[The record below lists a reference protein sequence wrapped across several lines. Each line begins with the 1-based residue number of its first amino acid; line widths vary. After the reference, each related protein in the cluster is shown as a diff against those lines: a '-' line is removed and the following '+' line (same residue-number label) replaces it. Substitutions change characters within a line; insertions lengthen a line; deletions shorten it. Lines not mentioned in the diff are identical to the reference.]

1 MRKEGREKEI
11 ISLTNSFCG
20 QRAPLARSFVVP
32 SVPIRTASEKLSPMD
47 GCVER
52 RGVRDVFLMS
62 TAAAAASKT
71 KTSLLVFPCH
81 FPGEP
86 RRAFL
91 SLEVPVAGSV
101 RTS

>member
-11 ISLTNSFCG
+11 ISLTNSFC
-20 QRAPLARSFVVP
+20 SFVVP

-62 TAAAAASKT
+62 TAAAASKT

-86 RRAFL
+86 RKAFL
-91 SLEVPVAGSV
+91 SLEVLVAGSV
-101 RTS
+101 SIRVLIAPI